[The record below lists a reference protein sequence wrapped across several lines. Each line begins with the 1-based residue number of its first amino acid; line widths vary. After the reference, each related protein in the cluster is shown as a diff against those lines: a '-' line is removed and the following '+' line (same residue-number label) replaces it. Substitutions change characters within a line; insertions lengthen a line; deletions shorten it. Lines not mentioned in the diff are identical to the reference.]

1 MGFRPDQRLR
11 PAASGRLAGQT
22 ALVTGATSG
31 IGEAV
36 ATGLARLGAEVAIV
50 ARDEAKGK
58 AALDEIRLAAPG
70 AKLQLFLCD
79 FASLKSIR
87 VLAAEVDRQLPRLQ
101 ILVNN
106 AGAVNRFRK
115 TTADGLE
122 LTFAVNHLGYFLLTN
137 LLLQKLEA
145 SAPARIISTS
155 SAGHRLGK
163 VDFDDLQA
171 ERGYRAFRV
180 YGTSKLE
187 NILFTRELARR
198 LEGRG
203 VTANCF
209 HPGPVRSGFGR
220 NNPGLFNF
228 LVSLGGPFLRTPEK
242 AAETAL
248 YLAAAPE
255 LANVSGRYFANLR
268 EARASRAAQ
277 NDADARR
284 LWEVSEKLAGLA
296 A

>member
-1 MGFRPDQRLR
+1 MELKPDQ
-11 PAASGRLAGQT
+11 LAGKT

-31 IGEAV
+31 IGKAIAV
-36 ATGLARLGAEVAIV
+36 GLGRMGAEVAIT

-58 AALDEIRLAAPG
+58 AVLDEIQLDAPG

-87 VLAAEVDRQLPRLQ
+87 ALAAEVDRRLPKLQ

-106 AGAVNRFRK
+106 AGAMNQLRK
-115 TTADGLE
+115 TSADGLE

-137 LLLQKLEA
+137 LLLPKLKA

-155 SAGHRLGK
+155 SVAHTFGK
-163 VDFDDLQA
+163 VNFDDLQS
-171 ERGYRAFRV
+171 EKGYSAFRV

-198 LEGRG
+198 LEGSG

-209 HPGPVRSGFGR
+209 HPGAVRSGFGR
-220 NNPGLFNF
+220 NDPGFMSF
-228 LVSLGGPFLRTPEK
+228 ITGLGGPFLRTPEK
-242 AAETAL
+242 AAQTAL
-248 YLAAAPE
+248 RLASAPE
-255 LANVSGRYFANLR
+255 LAEVSGRYFANAR
-268 EARASRAAQ
+268 EAKPNRAAQ
-277 NDADARR
+277 NDGDARK
-284 LWEVSEKLAGLA
+284 LWDVSEKIAGLA

>member
-1 MGFRPDQRLR
+1 MSFPPDQ
-11 PAASGRLAGQT
+11 LAGQT

-31 IGEAV
+31 IGKAIAV
-36 ATGLARLGAEVAIV
+36 GLARMGAEVAIT

-58 AALDEIRLAAPG
+58 AALDEIRLDAPG
-70 AKLQLFLCD
+70 AEMQLFLCD
-79 FASLKSIR
+79 FGSLASIR
-87 VLAAEVDRQLPRLQ
+87 ALAAEVDRRLPRLQ

-106 AGAVNRFRK
+106 AGAMNQRRK
-115 TTADGLE
+115 TSADGLE

-137 LLLQKLEA
+137 LLLPKLEA
-145 SAPARIISTS
+145 SAPARIISTAS
-155 SAGHRLGK
+155 SAHRAGK
-163 VDFDDLQA
+163 MDFDDLQS
-171 ERGYRAFRV
+171 EKHYSAFRV

-198 LEGRG
+198 LAGTG

-209 HPGPVRSGFGR
+209 HPGGVRSGWGR
-220 NNPGLFNF
+220 NDSGFMSF
-228 LVSLGGPFLRTPEK
+228 LIGLGGPFLRTPEK

-255 LANVSGRYFANLR
+255 LAGVSGRYFTNVH
-268 EARASRAAQ
+268 EAQPNRAAQ
-277 NDADARR
+277 SDDDARR
-284 LWEVSEKLAGLA
+284 LWEVSEKIAGLA